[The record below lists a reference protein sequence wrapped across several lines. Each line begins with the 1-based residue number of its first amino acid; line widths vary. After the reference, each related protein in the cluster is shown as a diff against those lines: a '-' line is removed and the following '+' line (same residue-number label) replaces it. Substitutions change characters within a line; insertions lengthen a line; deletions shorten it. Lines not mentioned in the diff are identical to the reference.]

1 MAASKE
7 GMNDKDFKVVLLS
20 SNLRKSCIIFF
31 ILLRFSC
38 DQHTLDQVT

>member
-20 SNLRKSCIIFF
+20 SNSAKNLYNFLYSPTLFVWPT
-31 ILLRFSC
+31 
-38 DQHTLDQVT
+38 HT